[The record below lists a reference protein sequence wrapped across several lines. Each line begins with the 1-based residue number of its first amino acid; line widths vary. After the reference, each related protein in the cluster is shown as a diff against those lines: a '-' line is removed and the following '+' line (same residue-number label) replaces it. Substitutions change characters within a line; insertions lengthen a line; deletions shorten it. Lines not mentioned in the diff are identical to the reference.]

1 MCAFIDFAR
10 LAAALRCCRNVV
22 SIGRLGMLRLA
33 VATAVTLA
41 AFSFVAEE
49 AVAQVSDAEIARA
62 VRLAR
67 SSQIPPPAMPAAQLV
82 FEDQGSRVQTV
93 LRILNQTGT
102 KDGDLIARINDEI
115 LRQDAIENLFGFKF
129 GVGLSV
135 TTSRRKGEI
144 KDAVV
149 DSNRVVRVT
158 REQDSSIGYLL
169 EAHYFFVP
177 NRPFLSAEVG
187 SWGIGPF
194 VAIQAGT
201 GSGSALSGLG
211 FGLMLGFRQPN
222 TAPIANLSWNFGIG
236 AIYDPSV
243 KVLGSGIV
251 ADRPLPAGET
261 MLRTTEVGS
270 WGLMLMSSFNF

>member
-1 MCAFIDFAR
+1 MCVFIDFAR

-22 SIGRLGMLRLA
+22 SIGRKGMLRLA
-33 VATAVTLA
+33 VGMAIALGTCL
-41 AFSFVAEE
+41 VAQE
-49 AVAQVSDAEIARA
+49 AMAQVSDAEIARA

-67 SSQIPPPAMPAAQLV
+67 NSQMPPPAMPAAAVV

-93 LRILNQTGT
+93 LQILNQMGT

-177 NRPFLSAEVG
+177 EPPIPERRRRELGDRAVRSHPSRNWEWERAVRARLRPHGRV
-187 SWGIGPF
+187 
-194 VAIQAGT
+194 
-201 GSGSALSGLG
+201 
-211 FGLMLGFRQPN
+211 
-222 TAPIANLSWNFGIG
+222 
-236 AIYDPSV
+236 
-243 KVLGSGIV
+243 
-251 ADRPLPAGET
+251 PAT
-261 MLRTTEVGS
+261 
-270 WGLMLMSSFNF
+270 